1 MCYYATDFF
10 LGGGNFC
17 EQTAAPKLLALVQR
31 PILRGF
37 GKKPLTVFE
46 HPERFL
52 LTPTP
57 ATPATSRA
65 ASARQT
71 VQGGGGGLGG
81 KESLSRTILQNGTV
95 PFSVHDGA
103 IPFSGSGNTPSGA
116 GDGAEAPAVNVLE
129 GGTREKEFVGP
140 SVQAF
145 HADMMALYFHRKG
158 KDHEA
163 LKWYVVFFSPHE
175 CTETQTI

>member
-1 MCYYATDFF
+1 
-10 LGGGNFC
+10 LGGGGDSC
-17 EQTAAPKLLALVQR
+17 EQAAAPQLLALVQR

-37 GKKPLTVFE
+37 DKKPFAVIE

-71 VQGGGGGLGG
+71 VKGEGGGVKGR
-81 KESLSRTILQNGTV
+81 ENLSGTILHNGTV
-95 PFSVHDGA
+95 PFS
-103 IPFSGSGNTPSGA
+103 GSDNMPPGA
-116 GDGAEAPAVNVLE
+116 GDGAEAPAMTVLE
-129 GGTREKEFVGP
+129 RGTGVKEFVGP

-145 HADMMALYFHRKG
+145 HADIMALYFHRKG

-163 LKWYVVFFSPHE
+163 LKWSVIFVP
-175 CTETQTI
+175 TPLRDVTNDTQSVRENTLGTR